1 VYNEQ
6 RLQDESEM
14 SVDQRLDRT
23 RIEQAFRI
31 MGQYLLDRKVL
42 GEIAIYGGSAILF
55 QFDWRKT
62 SQDVDARVISD
73 SNHGFVIEA
82 VREAAKQLGLP
93 LSWLSESVSVYTR
106 RDEGVADRV
115 FVGVY
120 PSPERFGL
128 RVTAAQ
134 PAYILAMKL
143 SALER
148 STIDDR
154 DYQDA
159 ISLALECGVST
170 VDELHCVFHRFF
182 AGQELS
188 PAAELRMRDLA
199 LAIQARPAKG

>member
-1 VYNEQ
+1 MKLVFPLW
-6 RLQDESEM
+6 RAEM
-14 SVDQRLDRT
+14 SVDKRLDRA
-23 RIEQAFRI
+23 RIEHAFRI

-73 SNHGFVIEA
+73 SNHGLVIEA
-82 VREAAKQLGLP
+82 VREAAKQLDLP
-93 LSWLSESVSVYTR
+93 HSWLSESVSIYTR
-106 RDEGVADRV
+106 RDEGIADRV

-128 RVTAAQ
+128 RVTAAK
-134 PAYILAMKL
+134 PDYILAMKL

-159 ISLALECGVST
+159 INLALECGVST
-170 VDELHCVFHRFF
+170 VDGLHGVFRKFF
-182 AGQELS
+182 ADQELS
-188 PAAELRMRDLA
+188 PAAELRMKDLA
-199 LAIQARPAKG
+199 LAIRARSTKK

>member
-1 VYNEQ
+1 
-6 RLQDESEM
+6 M
-14 SVDQRLDRT
+14 SVDHRLDRT

-73 SNHGFVIEA
+73 SNHGLVIEA
-82 VREAAKQLGLP
+82 VREAAKRLALSQ
-93 LSWLSESVSVYTR
+93 SWLSESVSVYTR

-148 STIDDR
+148 STADDR

-159 ISLALECGVST
+159 INLALECEVRT
-170 VDELHCVFHRFF
+170 VDELHSIFHRFF
-182 AGQELS
+182 PDQELS
-188 PAAELRMRDLA
+188 PVAELRMRDVA
-199 LAIQARPAKG
+199 LAVQVRSKKE

>member
-1 VYNEQ
+1 
-6 RLQDESEM
+6 M

-23 RIEQAFRI
+23 RIEQAFQI
-31 MGQYLLDRKVL
+31 MGRYLLDRKVL

-73 SNHGFVIEA
+73 SNHGLVIEA
-82 VREAAKQLGLP
+82 VREAAKQLSLP
-93 LSWLSESVSVYTR
+93 PSWLSESVSVYTR
-106 RDEGVADRV
+106 RDERVTDRV

-148 STIDDR
+148 STLDDR

-159 ISLALECGVST
+159 INLALECGVST
-170 VDELHCVFHRFF
+170 VDELHGVFRRFF
-182 AGQELS
+182 AGQELP
-188 PAAELRMRDLA
+188 PAAELRIKDLA
-199 LAIQARPAKG
+199 SAIQARSASV

>member
-1 VYNEQ
+1 
-6 RLQDESEM
+6 M
-14 SVDQRLDRT
+14 SVDKRLLDRPK
-23 RIEQAFRI
+23 IEQAFRI

-62 SQDVDARVISD
+62 SQDVDARVLSD
-73 SNHGFVIEA
+73 SDHGLVIEA

-93 LSWLSESVSVYTR
+93 QSWLSESVSVYTR
-106 RDEGVADRV
+106 RDEQVADRV
-115 FVGVY
+115 FVGLY

-148 STIDDR
+148 ATIDDR
-154 DYQDA
+154 DYHDA
-159 ISLALECGVST
+159 INLAVECGVST
-170 VDELHCVFHRFF
+170 VDELHGVFDRFF

-199 LAIQARPAKG
+199 LAIQTRSAKE

>member
-1 VYNEQ
+1 MNAA
-6 RLQDESEM
+6 D
-14 SVDQRLDRT
+14 RLDRA

-31 MGQYLLDRKVL
+31 MGQYLFDRKVL

-73 SNHGFVIEA
+73 RNHGLVIEA
-82 VREAAKQLGLP
+82 VREAAKQLGLSP
-93 LSWLSESVSVYTR
+93 SWLSESVSVYAR
-106 RDEGVADRV
+106 RDEGVTDRV
-115 FVGVY
+115 FVGLY

-128 RVTAAQ
+128 RVTAAK
-134 PAYILAMKL
+134 PDYILAMKL

-159 ISLALECGVST
+159 VNLALECGVST
-170 VDELHCVFHRFF
+170 IDDLHGVFRKFF
-182 AGQELS
+182 ADQELS
-188 PAAELRMRDLA
+188 PAAELRMIDLA
-199 LAIQARPAKG
+199 LAIQERTKQ

>member
-1 VYNEQ
+1 VYNELK
-6 RLQDESEM
+6 LQDETEM
-14 SVDQRLDRT
+14 SREQRLDRA
-23 RIEQAFRI
+23 RIERAFQI

-73 SNHGFVIEA
+73 SNHGLVIEA
-82 VREAAKQLGLP
+82 VREAARQLSLP
-93 LSWLSESVSVYTR
+93 PSWLSESVSVYTR
-106 RDEGVADRV
+106 PDEGVADRV

-134 PAYILAMKL
+134 PPYILAMKL

-159 ISLALECGVST
+159 INLALECGVST
-170 VDELHCVFHRFF
+170 VDELRGVFRRFF
-182 AGQELS
+182 ADQDLS
-188 PAAELRMRDLA
+188 PAAELRIRDLA
-199 LAIQARPAKG
+199 LAIKARWSRG

>member
-1 VYNEQ
+1 
-6 RLQDESEM
+6 M

-23 RIEQAFRI
+23 KIEQAFRI

-73 SNHGFVIEA
+73 SNHGLVIEA
-82 VREAAKQLGLP
+82 VRQAAKQLGLSP
-93 LSWLSESVSVYTR
+93 SWLSESVSVYTR
-106 RDEGVADRV
+106 RDERAADRV

-148 STIDDR
+148 STVDDR

-159 ISLALECGVST
+159 INLALECGVST
-170 VDELHCVFHRFF
+170 IDELQGVFRSFF
-182 AGQELS
+182 AGQQLS
-188 PAAELRMRDLA
+188 PAAEVRISHLA
-199 LAIQARPAKG
+199 LAIQASSKKE

>member
-1 VYNEQ
+1 
-6 RLQDESEM
+6 
-14 SVDQRLDRT
+14 
-23 RIEQAFRI
+23 

-170 VDELHCVFHRFF
+170 VDELHGVFYRFF

>member
-1 VYNEQ
+1 
-6 RLQDESEM
+6 M

-23 RIEQAFRI
+23 RIEQAFQI
-31 MGQYLLDRKVL
+31 MGRYLLDRKVL

-73 SNHGFVIEA
+73 SNHGLVIEA
-82 VREAAKQLGLP
+82 VREAAKQLRLSP
-93 LSWLSESVSVYTR
+93 SWLSESVSVYTR
-106 RDEGVADRV
+106 RDEAVADRV

-159 ISLALECGVST
+159 INLALECGVST
-170 VDELHCVFHRFF
+170 VDELHGVFSRFF
-182 AGQELS
+182 AGQELP
-188 PAAELRMRDLA
+188 PAAELRIKDLA
-199 LAIQARPAKG
+199 SAIQARSASV

>member
-1 VYNEQ
+1 
-6 RLQDESEM
+6 M

-73 SNHGFVIEA
+73 SNHGLVIEA
-82 VREAAKQLGLP
+82 VREAAKQLDLP
-93 LSWLSESVSVYTR
+93 HSWLSEIVSIYTR
-106 RDEGVADRV
+106 RDEGIADRV

-148 STIDDR
+148 STIDDG

-159 ISLALECGVST
+159 ISLALVSGVST
-170 VDELHCVFHRFF
+170 VD
-182 AGQELS
+182 
-188 PAAELRMRDLA
+188 
-199 LAIQARPAKG
+199 